1 MIAPYLG
8 RPAIIAHKAIE
19 EAKLLFYHERLRDL
33 HESDKIWK
41 DQRNLGLCTSGLD
54 TPSIFTTK
62 ELNTHFSS
70 ISSDPSAF
78 SVSKFLEGVA
88 DEDSFPHFSFSEVTL
103 SEVKLAMKRSEFI
116 LDIFNKSIRESVF
129 PSIWKKSLVLALN
142 KQHLILSAI
151 SGLLRCY
158 ASYRKYL
165 RG

>member
-1 MIAPYLG
+1 MLSMPP
-8 RPAIIAHKAIE
+8 PAH
-19 EAKLLFYHERLRDL
+19 
-33 HESDKIWK
+33 
-41 DQRNLGLCTSGLD
+41 
-54 TPSIFTTK
+54 

-158 ASYRKYL
+158 ASYRKSL
-165 RG
+165 RGEFIIRCMIILKQKSCLILISLVIGKVTAPSQLS